1 MAVELGGRLK
11 ERVVMLR
18 RCGPTWQNC
27 LGRKNPRP
35 FFQCQDS
42 FEWQTY
48 PDGPLGLATLLNY
61 DRSLLL

>member
-27 LGRKNPRP
+27 LGRENPRP

-42 FEWQTY
+42 FEWRTY
-48 PDGPLGLATLLNY
+48 PDGPLGLHC
-61 DRSLLL
+61 